1 MVSRYIQTVEGAIT
15 RRRTG
20 MEKTAALLA
29 SAATKQRFAG
39 ITRLLEQLR
48 RQEAVPESSATLF
61 PHVLPCL
68 RDHNSKIA
76 LGALEIFEL
85 LVARVTESTLR
96 SYFNLLWIS
105 LVERLGDSK
114 LLVRE
119 KAVDVVVEISVVL
132 DVTTVLEKLKDCM
145 SHKNWRTREQSLHAV
160 WRCLE
165 RHDLFKERQ
174 EELLNDVL
182 KLLEDS
188 SKDVR
193 DAAITT
199 LEKFYTF
206 IGPSLLSDLE
216 YKNIRATHMKT
227 LTSRFEGL
235 SARSSSLP
243 GVVHAAPSRDAESS
257 QPYSNAPASNN
268 ALPDELSSILSSY
281 DLQVSSSS
289 SSMARYLASVRSRT
303 LNEEAKATA
312 ASAEGERSPSHVS
325 SSSSQIAQDIS
336 AESSFGA
343 GSNDISEKDIQRQLG
358 VIFDKLEIDNNWD
371 KRVDGLKMLQKLA
384 NRCSKASNSGTALPF
399 LSQGL
404 RPIRER
410 LCLQVSDLRS
420 SVSREACQ
428 TIQTLASTLRDEFN
442 AHAETCLGNLLKAT
456 YVTIQVISTA
466 ADTTIKVMIEST
478 SDGYARVI
486 PKLIECVKSR
496 NQVLRYNA
504 VCYLTLTLQQWSVSF
519 LSKHSDMFVPIM
531 PVVLQD
537 ALGDVRAQSRKCYWS
552 YHHLFP
558 DEARNIFSRLDRST
572 QKNLNDDPSKFTA
585 KATRHADYSL
595 MDAPAPQSSDGVRSA
610 LRATNA
616 AQPPITAVAVLNS
629 VTFSDEH
636 LRVFNAEELT
646 AGMLPR
652 RVLGGGSISA
662 GADSAEGASRMLSQ
676 GPRRV
681 GLAARSKSSVSKE
694 SSASATE
701 KKKSVAGG
709 PLRVWNAPKPSQST
723 NATVE
728 SLYTSRQEP
737 STAGFH
743 TSSQQQASKAQRIQ
757 LAGESHLPVS
767 MDIDEG
773 ETSGP
778 KRLPFASMPSPTA
791 SNASSSRTNNS
802 KNDSG
807 DIMPKRIAPAKPS
820 EQHKVAPLPV
830 ADQLEEAI
838 RNIESRSWST
848 RLEAAEYIGK
858 YLQRRV
864 NQIESGASEDH
875 KVDDRILIAFI
886 KHLSDAHYRVSQG
899 VLKHLLPLLKLS
911 NDSQRLLP
919 HLKTVLPKL
928 FQKFIDTKESIR
940 EVAKENLEYIASTVD
955 SSTLAAIVISML
967 GDGSN
972 MKVKAA
978 MCHYLRE
985 LLPGAEGYM
994 KHGTNNSHM
1003 RSFLLKIALLMDTD
1017 VPVSVSSAC
1026 GELVSVA
1033 SQLYG
1038 PEMEVALG
1046 LLPPSKR
1053 LVVSKILKS
1062 KKIVLNFSNP
1072 QRPPFSTSSTTPHS
1086 ARSRDGY
1093 NDNQEIPPAPKPER
1107 SRKRVESPSVDSSSP
1122 ARQNSQKRINTTS
1135 QITSQVPVEDQRIDA
1150 RPRSSAA
1157 VERLV
1162 AKTMPSENV
1171 SFSSAMF
1178 SFVGDRVD
1186 KHDVQL
1192 EDILHILEQNN
1203 LPEAELKHALRKTL
1217 HFIKNGSSETWDRCF
1232 GRLLLLLLDA
1242 ATENNVYALNLLQRL
1257 VEAQPSRAQMFF
1269 ELLLQRLI
1277 DAMVDQVDV
1286 AHHLMERILH
1296 DLVSSASD
1304 HQQTLSVLIPL
1315 GSNREPPML
1324 QVVLRLIKV
1333 CFQTCERSSP
1343 QESAF
1348 LCQHDV
1354 ADRLM
1359 SMLARRVDHA
1369 SASVRKHA
1377 VDCLVA
1383 FHFAT
1388 KEDSSIMPK
1397 YLTELDDTRRRL
1409 VEIFINRAKME
1420 RHHIGLSST

>member
-29 SAATKQRFAG
+29 SAGASAACVARPIKVLFNALLFAFECLQLRSILLSAATKQRFAG

-105 LVERLGDSK
+105 LVSGWGTA

-132 DVTTVLEKLKDCM
+132 DVTTARKTQRLHESQELAHARAGTKAERERESYRLK
-145 SHKNWRTREQSLHAV
+145 RG
-160 WRCLE
+160 
-165 RHDLFKERQ
+165 DLMHM
-174 EELLNDVL
+174 VL

-216 YKNIRATHMKT
+216 YKNIRAAHMKT

-235 SARSSSLP
+235 SARSNSLA
-243 GVVHAAPSRDAESS
+243 GVVHAAPRVM
-257 QPYSNAPASNN
+257 PN
-268 ALPDELSSILSSY
+268 
-281 DLQVSSSS
+281 
-289 SSMARYLASVRSRT
+289 RYVCFNLTV
-303 LNEEAKATA
+303 TA
-312 ASAEGERSPSHVS
+312 DVW
-325 SSSSQIAQDIS
+325 
-336 AESSFGA
+336 
-343 GSNDISEKDIQRQLG
+343 QLG

-371 KRVDGLKMLQKLA
+371 TRVDGLKMLQKLA

-486 PKLIECVKSR
+486 PKQVFLI
-496 NQVLRYNA
+496 Y
-504 VCYLTLTLQQWSVSF
+504 
-519 LSKHSDMFVPIM
+519 
-531 PVVLQD
+531 
-537 ALGDVRAQSRKCYWS
+537 
-552 YHHLFP
+552 
-558 DEARNIFSRLDRST
+558 
-572 QKNLNDDPSKFTA
+572 
-585 KATRHADYSL
+585 AT
-595 MDAPAPQSSDGVRSA
+595 
-610 LRATNA
+610 
-616 AQPPITAVAVLNS
+616 
-629 VTFSDEH
+629 F
-636 LRVFNAEELT
+636 
-646 AGMLPR
+646 
-652 RVLGGGSISA
+652 
-662 GADSAEGASRMLSQ
+662 
-676 GPRRV
+676 
-681 GLAARSKSSVSKE
+681 
-694 SSASATE
+694 ATE

-802 KNDSG
+802 KTIPG
-807 DIMPKRIAPAKPS
+807 TLCQS
-820 EQHKVAPLPV
+820 ELHRQNR
-830 ADQLEEAI
+830 QS
-838 RNIESRSWST
+838 NIRSWST

-940 EVAKENLEYIASTVD
+940 VVAKENLEYIASTVD

-1003 RSFLLKIALLMDTD
+1003 RSFLLKTALLMDTD

-1093 NDNQEIPPAPKPER
+1093 NDNQEIPQHPNQSGAASE
-1107 SRKRVESPSVDSSSP
+1107 
-1122 ARQNSQKRINTTS
+1122 
-1135 QITSQVPVEDQRIDA
+1135 
-1150 RPRSSAA
+1150 SSAV

-1286 AHHLMERILH
+1286 VSQSRATELLLVGSNVSCGMVVEQAHHLMERILH

>member
-1 MVSRYIQTVEGAIT
+1 
-15 RRRTG
+15 

-216 YKNIRATHMKT
+216 YKNIRAAHMKT

-235 SARSSSLP
+235 SARSNSLA
-243 GVVHAAPSRDAESS
+243 GVVHAAPSRDAES
-257 QPYSNAPASNN
+257 PYSDAPASNN

-312 ASAEGERSPSHVS
+312 ASAEG
-325 SSSSQIAQDIS
+325 
-336 AESSFGA
+336 
-343 GSNDISEKDIQRQLG
+343 SNDISEKDIQRQLG

-371 KRVDGLKMLQKLA
+371 KRVDGLKMLQKL
-384 NRCSKASNSGTALPF
+384 
-399 LSQGL
+399 
-404 RPIRER
+404 
-410 LCLQVSDLRS
+410 
-420 SVSREACQ
+420 
-428 TIQTLASTLRDEFN
+428 
-442 AHAETCLGNLLKAT
+442 
-456 YVTIQVISTA
+456 
-466 ADTTIKVMIEST
+466 
-478 SDGYARVI
+478 
-486 PKLIECVKSR
+486 IECVKSR

-519 LSKHSDMFVPIM
+519 LSKMHWVM
-531 PVVLQD
+531 
-537 ALGDVRAQSRKCYWS
+537 C
-552 YHHLFP
+552 
-558 DEARNIFSRLDRST
+558 
-572 QKNLNDDPSKFTA
+572 
-585 KATRHADYSL
+585 
-595 MDAPAPQSSDGVRSA
+595 
-610 LRATNA
+610 
-616 AQPPITAVAVLNS
+616 
-629 VTFSDEH
+629 
-636 LRVFNAEELT
+636 
-646 AGMLPR
+646 
-652 RVLGGGSISA
+652 
-662 GADSAEGASRMLSQ
+662 
-676 GPRRV
+676 
-681 GLAARSKSSVSKE
+681 ARSPGNAIGLIIISS
-694 SSASATE
+694 
-701 KKKSVAGG
+701 
-709 PLRVWNAPKPSQST
+709 
-723 NATVE
+723 
-728 SLYTSRQEP
+728 
-737 STAGFH
+737 
-743 TSSQQQASKAQRIQ
+743 
-757 LAGESHLPVS
+757 
-767 MDIDEG
+767 
-773 ETSGP
+773 
-778 KRLPFASMPSPTA
+778 
-791 SNASSSRTNNS
+791 
-802 KNDSG
+802 
-807 DIMPKRIAPAKPS
+807 
-820 EQHKVAPLPV
+820 
-830 ADQLEEAI
+830 
-838 RNIESRSWST
+838 

-875 KVDDRILIAFI
+875 KLDDRILIAFI

-919 HLKTVLPKL
+919 HLKTALPKL

-940 EVAKENLEYIASTVD
+940 VVAKENLEYIASTVD

-1135 QITSQVPVEDQRIDA
+1135 QITSPVPVEDQRIDA

-1277 DAMVDQVDV
+1277 DSMVDQVDV